1 MIGFHN
7 VAPRSLAHG
16 VAYPRLDFLRRRD
29 ADPFVFAVLILEVF
43 MRDDAIGTNAVAFGS
58 LDPSSKV
65 LEQEV
70 GGLTVTVISAVISGL
85 IGEVYVL
92 GLHSFPFVGVDALGS
107 PLIREL

>member
-7 VAPRSLAHG
+7 VTPRSLAHG
-16 VAYPRLDFLRRRD
+16 VVDPRFDFLRRRD
-29 ADPFVFAVLILEVF
+29 AEPFVFAVLILQVLVA
-43 MRDDAIGTNAVAFGS
+43 DDAIGTNAVAFGS

-70 GGLTVTVISAVISGL
+70 GGLSVTVISAVISGL

>member
-29 ADPFVFAVLILEVF
+29 ADPFVFAVLILEVLVGN
-43 MRDDAIGTNAVAFGS
+43 DAISATAVTFGS
-58 LDPSSKV
+58 LDPSSEV

-85 IGEVYVL
+85 IGEVHIL

-107 PLIREL
+107 LLTGEL

>member
-1 MIGFHN
+1 
-7 VAPRSLAHG
+7 
-16 VAYPRLDFLRRRD
+16 
-29 ADPFVFAVLILEVF
+29 